1 MPSSLGEI
9 DKWME
14 DIPFMSGGFKE
25 LNCRIWG
32 IATSESRLKG
42 FVLISFFFTWTEE
55 VFLVKR
61 FSFID
66 FISSMGCLRGWASS
80 YFLSYMFSILSSL
93 FPSLAFSWL
102 VVGAVWYTSILLVH
116 SSDSLL
122 WFLSNWKRKTS
133 SSCCGFFFLLLIS
146 M

>member
-14 DIPFMSGGFKE
+14 DIPFMSGARSWIVEFEG
-25 LNCRIWG
+25 LQL
-32 IATSESRLKG
+32 LKAG
-42 FVLISFFFTWTEE
+42 LKDLCWYHFFTWTEE

-80 YFLSYMFSILSSL
+80 YFLSYIFSILSSL